1 MPLTRE
7 ERKLL
12 HQKSKQPTF
21 GSGKPDNKQG
31 NEGDIS
37 FRQVEGSGTVEYVKT
52 NGEWVAVASS
62 GEMPAVRIIGSS
74 GGGGTSG
81 TGTFSGSYVATITGG
96 DGIDSTGSTSGSNIN
111 HTLSLDLSEL
121 NGAAMTTS
129 DSIAFIDADDSN
141 NSKKESIADVVTL
154 LAGDGIMNSS
164 NVFAVD
170 VSDFAGTGLEDDGSE
185 NLRLST
191 QGTGISGGNGS
202 TLSITPAQT
211 AITSVYNTSLV
222 IGRAADDTTINFGV
236 DDVIVF
242 DSGAD
247 EKLRID
253 SGGADVTGALTTT
266 TTAAIGTNAT
276 FGTSTAAGNM
286 NALLSSAQDTFFG
299 NLLDGSDDIFDF
311 GGANGDGGTTLID
324 SDGFTASNAT
334 FVRVIGPNYG
344 HLENTSSAQ
353 GYVSLP
359 LTTVSGKVYECTF
372 DVIAGA
378 TSDIEVCLSSSTSWN
393 TAAESGIRS
402 ANTGHSLV
410 HNYIA
415 DDTSSYLII
424 RLASSTSGHA
434 GRITNIVVRQAVFF
448 SDGEISSGSYV
459 SGFAGSGWKIDKD
472 ATATNEYDLTV
483 DNMFIRGRLSVY
495 ELLIQQIRATN
506 GAIFVTSSAKVLS
519 TSSLSASDS
528 GGDITFEDPSG
539 HGICPFLANDL
550 IMMQRVVPG
559 SLVAGSSTAG
569 STNVIKKLV
578 YKVSSVSGATATV
591 IAATGFN
598 NNDFPVKGDDFVR
611 IGNTGTAS
619 RQGTIYL
626 TSDDSNAPYMDVK
639 DNIDSYG
646 DWHDASTTKVRV
658 GNLSGITDAG
668 LNAGSSLSGYG
679 LYGGN
684 VFLKGAINAK
694 SGHIG
699 ADASGDNGWK
709 IEESKIYN
717 DAESSYLNVD
727 GVNDYLALGSTDASS
742 DIAITSS
749 TGISIAF
756 WIYFP
761 TSNVTEIIMAS
772 HDNNSNY
779 AGWWIQKDSTNTFS
793 FHWGKGSG
801 GTGAASRESRV
812 SSTNIMTNT
821 WYFVAIT
828 STFAHSTATGTNI
841 YINRLTPDDLTISG
855 TANVSTPGYSPSGG
869 STGKIG
875 GEIFGASD
883 TFGEFKMKNIAVWNV
898 ILDTNDL
905 TSLYNSGNYISWA
918 SNTGTYDKASNLKM
932 HIDFTTGSENDLTTN
947 ISDSDTVLTNGASII
962 NANTSFI
969 GLVQENASAIA
980 SNEAGSSFYAGAT
993 ANTGANASISFGT
1006 DGKLRGNGIY
1016 VKDGIEYLI
1025 TASRIFGNGSD
1036 GPLTLN
1042 NDSMSEDENDL
1053 GEDLGSNW
1061 ITGGALQR
1069 DIYATNLTINA
1080 GINIKTNGYRIFVRD
1095 TLHLAGS
1102 GASLFNTGSNGN
1114 DGSAGAVDSGGGAG
1128 GTGAG
1133 AGAPSGSLLGG
1144 ITGGVGGAGGAGD
1157 TGSGSASGAAGVD
1170 VATQTNCIR
1179 VYTTND
1185 GAAGATGQ
1193 AGSGSGSSGQS
1204 GTTRSANTSS
1214 DGNISITNADLTYII
1229 AMRDFFTIDGSAA
1242 SLHPAAGAVGGGGGG
1257 GGGRTGSG
1265 TNGNGGGGGGQAG
1278 GSGGHVM
1285 LVARQITGTLTNL
1298 SLEAKGGAGGDGGN
1312 GATNLG
1318 GGDGG
1323 AGAGG
1328 NGGDGGCIVLIT
1340 GTNPKTSGV
1349 DGIVR
1354 DVSGGAAGN
1363 NSTTGATASIED
1375 PQVGK
1380 TGTVITCH
1388 V

>member
-62 GEMPAVRIIGSS
+62 GEMPTVRIIGSS
-74 GGGGTSG
+74 RSGTSTSG
-81 TGTFSGSYVATITGG
+81 TGTISGNYVSSITGG
-96 DGIDSTGSTSGSNIN
+96 TGIDSTGSTSGSGVS

-121 NGAAMTTS
+121 TGAAMTTS

-154 LAGDGIMNSS
+154 LAGDGIKNGS
-164 NVFAVD
+164 NAFAVD
-170 VSDFAGTGLEDDGSE
+170 VSDFAGTGLEDDSSE
-185 NLRLST
+185 NLRLAT

-211 AITSVYNTSLV
+211 TITSVYNTSL
-222 IGRAADDTTINFGV
+222 ILGRAANDTTINFGV

-286 NALLSSAQDTFFG
+286 SDLLGADQKTFFG
-299 NLLDGSDDIFDF
+299 DLLDDDDDTFDF
-311 GGANGDGGTTLID
+311 AGANGDSGTTLID

-334 FVRVIGPNYG
+334 FVRASGPNYG

-372 DVIAGA
+372 DVIAGGS
-378 TSDIEVCLSSSTSWN
+378 SDIEVCLSSSTSWN

-415 DDTSSYLII
+415 DDTSGYLII

-434 GRITNIVVRQAVFF
+434 GRIDNIVVRQAVFF

-506 GAIFVTSSAKVLS
+506 GAIFVTSAAKVLS

-591 IAATGFN
+591 IAATGFS

-611 IGNTGTAS
+611 IGNTGTPS

-699 ADASGDNGWK
+699 ADNSGANGWK
-709 IEESKIYN
+709 IEESKLANTPAN
-717 DAESSYLNVD
+717 DAYLSLD
-727 GVNDYLALGSTDASS
+727 GTGDYLSLGQTTSDSPMSVTDNITICGWIRFPSLGSTET
-742 DIAITSS
+742 I
-749 TGISIAF
+749 F
-756 WIYFP
+756 
-761 TSNVTEIIMAS
+761 V
-772 HDNNSNY
+772 NNSQDANY
-779 AGWWIQKDSTNTFS
+779 AGFWVYKDSS
-793 FHWGKGSG
+793 
-801 GTGAASRESRV
+801 
-812 SSTNIMTNT
+812 
-821 WYFVAIT
+821 
-828 STFAHSTATGTNI
+828 
-841 YINRLTPDDLTISG
+841 NR
-855 TANVSTPGYSPSGG
+855 
-869 STGKIG
+869 
-875 GEIFGASD
+875 
-883 TFGEFKMKNIAVWNV
+883 MV
-898 ILDTNDL
+898 ILWGDGSETDTNDYERVYTSSSAFSSNTWTFISIRTNL
-905 TSLYNSGNYISWA
+905 TATSTDTNNHSLRVGTGTTLGSSLSLTAAGTGENNSASYGTGEAYIGAEIIGTDDVDNRLDMKNFAFWNEILTDAEITALFNGGSYLSFGTNSGDYTSAANV
-918 SNTGTYDKASNLKM
+918 KL
-932 HIDFTTGSENDLTTN
+932 HLDFTTGSINDLT
-947 ISDSDTVLTNGASII
+947 G
-962 NANTSFI
+962 NTGTSLVGDAKIVGDGKFI
-969 GLVQENASAIA
+969 GLVQSANSSL
-980 SNEAGSSFYAGAT
+980 SNSMSGFYAGAN
-993 ANTGANASISFGT
+993 AATGASAAISFGT
-1006 DGKLRGNGIY
+1006 DGKIRGNGIY
-1016 VKDGIEYLI
+1016 VKNNIDYLI

-1036 GPLTLN
+1036 GVAYLSGSVELTSDKYYTILTLHP
-1042 NDSMSEDENDL
+1042 SAQIHS
-1053 GEDLGSNW
+1053 
-1061 ITGGALQR
+1061 A
-1069 DIYATNLTINA
+1069 
-1080 GINIKTNGYRIFVRD
+1080 GYRIFVRD
-1095 TLHLAGS
+1095 KLIIGGS
-1102 GASLFNTGSNGN
+1102 SIKIYNNGYSGKDGEDADSRIGANSSSNSASTFSDGN
-1114 DGSAGAVDSGGGAG
+1114 
-1128 GTGAG
+1128 GAG
-1133 AGAPSGSLLGG
+1133 AKSGSLLGG
-1144 ITGGVGGAGGAGD
+1144 VVGGDGGNGGNGAVEASATAAGD
-1157 TGSGSASGAAGVD
+1157 GIGGDD
-1170 VATQTNCIR
+1170 VPATTNCVR
-1179 VYTTND
+1179 AYTTNS
-1185 GAAGATGQ
+1185 GARGGF
-1193 AGSGSGSSGQS
+1193 GG
-1204 GTTRSANTSS
+1204 GTTEGESAVRS
-1214 DGNISITNADLTYII
+1214 GNASTEGSISITNSDLTYII
-1229 AMRDFFTIDGSAA
+1229 AMKDFFTTATSIP
-1242 SLHPAAGAVGGGGGG
+1242 SLYPAAGAIGGGGGG
-1257 GGGRTGSG
+1257 GGGTAGSD
-1265 TNGNGGGGGGQAG
+1265 TEGGGGGQGGCAG

-1285 LVARQITGTLTNL
+1285 LVAKEIIGTLSYL
-1298 SLEAKGGAGGDGGN
+1298 ELEAKGGAGGDGGD
-1312 GATNLG
+1312 GHTIDSAG
-1318 GGDGG
+1318 GV
-1323 AGAGG
+1323 GAGG
-1328 NGGDGGCIVLIT
+1328 NGGDGGCVTLIT
-1340 GTNPKTSGV
+1340 GTDPS
-1349 DGIVR
+1349 DIVI
-1354 DVSGGAAGN
+1354 DVLGGAAGA
-1363 NSTTGATASIED
+1363 NSSTGSEASEGT
-1375 PQVGK
+1375 PLAGK
-1380 TGTVITCH
+1380 EGTKIIYH

>member
-37 FRQVEGSGTVEYVKT
+37 FRQVQGSGTVEYVKT

-121 NGAAMTTS
+121 TGAAMTTS

-154 LAGDGIMNSS
+154 LAGDGIKNSS

-170 VSDFAGTGLEDDGSE
+170 VSDFAGTGLEDDSSE

-372 DVIAGA
+372 DVIAGGS
-378 TSDIEVCLSSSTSWN
+378 SDIEVCLSSSTSWN

-415 DDTSSYLII
+415 DDTSGYLII

-611 IGNTGTAS
+611 IGNTGTPS

-679 LYGGN
+679 LYGGE

-699 ADASGDNGWK
+699 ADNSGANGWK
-709 IEESKIYN
+709 IEESKLANTPAN
-717 DAESSYLNVD
+717 DAYLSLD
-727 GVNDYLALGSTDASS
+727 GTGDYLSLGQTTSDSPMSVTDDITICGWIRFPSLGSTET
-742 DIAITSS
+742 IFI
-749 TGISIAF
+749 
-756 WIYFP
+756 
-761 TSNVTEIIMAS
+761 
-772 HDNNSNY
+772 NNSQDANY
-779 AGWWIQKDSTNTFS
+779 AGFWVYKDSSNRMAILWGDGSEIDSNDYERVYTSSSAFSSNTWTFISIRTNFTAS
-793 FHWGKGSG
+793 STSTGNHSLRVGTGTTLGSSLALTAAGSG
-801 GTGAASRESRV
+801 ENNSASYGTGEAYIGAETI
-812 SSTNIMTNT
+812 STDDVDNRLDMKNFALWNEILTD
-821 WYFVAIT
+821 AEIT
-828 STFAHSTATGTNI
+828 ALFNGGSYLSFGTN
-841 YINRLTPDDLTISG
+841 
-855 TANVSTPGYSPSGG
+855 SGG
-869 STGKIG
+869 Y
-875 GEIFGASD
+875 
-883 TFGEFKMKNIAVWNV
+883 
-898 ILDTNDL
+898 
-905 TSLYNSGNYISWA
+905 TSA
-918 SNTGTYDKASNLKM
+918 ANLKL
-932 HIDFTTGSENDLTTN
+932 HLDFTTGSINDLT
-947 ISDSDTVLTNGASII
+947 G
-962 NANTSFI
+962 NTGTSLVGDAKIVGDGKYI
-969 GLVQENASAIA
+969 GLVQSANSSL
-980 SNEAGSSFYAGAT
+980 SNSMSGFYAGGDA
-993 ANTGANASISFGT
+993 ATGANAAISFGT
-1006 DGKLRGNGIY
+1006 DGKIRGNGIY
-1016 VKDGIEYLI
+1016 VKNNIDYLI

-1036 GPLTLN
+1036 GVAYLSGTSNTLSSDKYYTILTLAA
-1042 NDSMSEDENDL
+1042 S
-1053 GEDLGSNW
+1053 
-1061 ITGGALQR
+1061 T
-1069 DIYATNLTINA
+1069 TIE
-1080 GINIKTNGYRIFVRD
+1080 TRGYRIFVRD
-1095 TLHLAGS
+1095 KLILIGS
-1102 GASLFNTGSNGN
+1102 GIKIYNNGFVGNAGGDASDDGGVTATSN
-1114 DGSAGAVDSGGGAG
+1114 DGANFSDGN
-1128 GTGAG
+1128 GAG
-1133 AGAPSGSLLGG
+1133 ARSGSLLGG
-1144 ITGGVGGAGGAGD
+1144 IVGGDGGNGGNGGVHGGSSATNGIQGD
-1157 TGSGSASGAAGVD
+1157 LVSA
-1170 VATQTNCIR
+1170 TTNCVR
-1179 VYTTND
+1179 AYTTND
-1185 GAAGATGQ
+1185 GVAG
-1193 AGSGSGSSGQS
+1193 GSGGGSTVGSSA
-1204 GTTRSANTSS
+1204 TRSGVAST
-1214 DGNISITNADLTYII
+1214 DGSISITNSDLTYII
-1229 AMRDFFTIDGSAA
+1229 AMKDFFTTSTSIP
-1242 SLHPAAGAVGGGGGG
+1242 SLSPAAGAIGGGGGG
-1257 GGGRTGSG
+1257 GGGTAGAG
-1265 TNGNGGGGGGQAG
+1265 TTGGGGGSGGCAG

-1285 LVARQITGTLTNL
+1285 LVAKEIIGTLSHL
-1298 SLEAKGGAGGDGGN
+1298 ELEAKGGAGGAGGDGYEPSG
-1312 GATNLG
+1312 GSA

-1328 NGGDGGCIVLIT
+1328 NGGDGGCITLIT
-1340 GTNPKTSGV
+1340 GTDPS
-1349 DGIVR
+1349 DIVI
-1354 DVSGGAAGN
+1354 DVGGGAAGAN
-1363 NSTTGATASIED
+1363 GSGSTASIGT
-1375 PQVGK
+1375 PLAGK
-1380 TGTVITCH
+1380 EGTKIIYH

>member
-111 HTLSLDLSEL
+111 HTLSLNIGEL
-121 NGAAMTTS
+121 TGEVIATGDT
-129 DSIAFIDADDSN
+129 IAFNDSGDDGQHKESVDDLFKIGPALVTEAAIAQG
-141 NSKKESIADVVTL
+141 SDYILFLDGGSTGEAKKESVPD
-154 LAGDGIMNSS
+154 
-164 NVFAVD
+164 FVD
-170 VSDFAGTGLEDDGSE
+170 AINGTGLDAGSG
-185 NLRLST
+185 L
-191 QGTGISGGNGS
+191 
-202 TLSITPAQT
+202 LSISAAQT
-211 AITSVYNTSLV
+211 TITSVYNTSL
-222 IGRAADDTTINFGV
+222 ILGRAANDTTINFGV

-286 NALLSSAQDTFFG
+286 NALLSPDQDTFFG
-299 NLLDGSDDIFDF
+299 DLLDDADDTFDF
-311 GGANGDGGTTLID
+311 AGANGDGGTTLID
-324 SDGFTASNAT
+324 SPDGFTASNAT
-334 FVRVIGPNYG
+334 FVRVPGPNYG
-344 HLENTSSAQ
+344 NIANTSSAQ

-372 DVIAGA
+372 DVISGGS
-378 TSDIEVCLSSSTSWN
+378 SDIEVCLSSSTSWN

-410 HNYIA
+410 HNYVA

-448 SDGEISSGSYV
+448 SDGEVSSGSYV

-506 GAIFVTSSAKVLS
+506 GAIFVTSAAKVLS

-591 IAATGFN
+591 IAATGFS

-611 IGNTGTAS
+611 IGNTGTPS

-699 ADASGDNGWK
+699 ADNSGANGWK
-709 IEESKIYN
+709 IEESKLANTPAN
-717 DAESSYLNVD
+717 DAYLSLD
-727 GVNDYLALGSTDASS
+727 GTGDYLSLGQTTSDSPMSVTDNITICGWIRFPSLGSTET
-742 DIAITSS
+742 IFI
-749 TGISIAF
+749 
-756 WIYFP
+756 
-761 TSNVTEIIMAS
+761 
-772 HDNNSNY
+772 NNSQDANY
-779 AGWWIQKDSTNTFS
+779 AGFWVYKDSS
-793 FHWGKGSG
+793 
-801 GTGAASRESRV
+801 
-812 SSTNIMTNT
+812 
-821 WYFVAIT
+821 
-828 STFAHSTATGTNI
+828 
-841 YINRLTPDDLTISG
+841 NR
-855 TANVSTPGYSPSGG
+855 
-869 STGKIG
+869 
-875 GEIFGASD
+875 
-883 TFGEFKMKNIAVWNV
+883 MV
-898 ILDTNDL
+898 ILWGDGSETDTNDYERVYTSSSAFSSNTWTFISIRTNL
-905 TSLYNSGNYISWA
+905 TATSTDTNNHSLRVGTGTTLGSSLSLTAAGTGENNSASYGTGEAYIGAEIIGTDDVDNRLDMKNFALWNEILTDAEITALFNGGSYLSFGTNSGDYTSAANV
-918 SNTGTYDKASNLKM
+918 KL
-932 HIDFTTGSENDLTTN
+932 HLDFTTGSINDLT
-947 ISDSDTVLTNGASII
+947 G
-962 NANTSFI
+962 NTGTSLVGDAKIVGDGKFI
-969 GLVQENASAIA
+969 GLVQSANSSL
-980 SNEAGSSFYAGAT
+980 SNSMSGFYAGAN
-993 ANTGANASISFGT
+993 AATGASASISFGT
-1006 DGKLRGNGIY
+1006 DGKIRGNGIY
-1016 VKDGIEYLI
+1016 VKNNIDYLI

-1036 GPLTLN
+1036 GVAYLSGTSNTLSSDKYYTILTLAA
-1042 NDSMSEDENDL
+1042 S
-1053 GEDLGSNW
+1053 
-1061 ITGGALQR
+1061 T
-1069 DIYATNLTINA
+1069 TIE
-1080 GINIKTNGYRIFVRD
+1080 TRGYRIFVRD
-1095 TLHLAGS
+1095 KLILIGS
-1102 GASLFNTGSNGN
+1102 GIKIYNNGFVGN
-1114 DGSAGAVDSGGGAG
+1114 AG
-1128 GTGAG
+1128 GDASDDGGVTATSNNGANFSDGNGAG
-1133 AGAPSGSLLGG
+1133 ARSGSLLGG
-1144 ITGGVGGAGGAGD
+1144 IVGGDGGNGGNGGVHGGSSATDGIQGD
-1157 TGSGSASGAAGVD
+1157 LVSA
-1170 VATQTNCIR
+1170 TTNCVR
-1179 VYTTND
+1179 AYTTNN
-1185 GAAGATGQ
+1185 GVAG
-1193 AGSGSGSSGQS
+1193 GSGGGSTIGSSAARS
-1204 GTTRSANTSS
+1204 GVAST
-1214 DGNISITNADLTYII
+1214 DGSISITNSDLTYII
-1229 AMRDFFTIDGSAA
+1229 AMKDFFTTSTSIP
-1242 SLHPAAGAVGGGGGG
+1242 SLNPAAGAIGGGGGG
-1257 GGGRTGSG
+1257 GGGIAGVG
-1265 TNGNGGGGGGQAG
+1265 TTGGGGGSGGCAG

-1285 LVARQITGTLTNL
+1285 LVAKEIIGTLSHL
-1298 SLEAKGGAGGDGGN
+1298 ELEAKGGAGGAGGDGYEPSG
-1312 GATNLG
+1312 GSA

-1328 NGGDGGCIVLIT
+1328 NGGDGGCITLIT
-1340 GTNPKTSGV
+1340 GTDPSDIVIDVGGGTAGANGSG
-1349 DGIVR
+1349 
-1354 DVSGGAAGN
+1354 S
-1363 NSTTGATASIED
+1363 TASIGT
-1375 PQVGK
+1375 PLAGK
-1380 TGTVITCH
+1380 EGTQIIYYV
-1388 V
+1388 